1 MSEFSDLEFNQMM
14 QEHFGSL
21 KRDKEEQQFFLYY
34 DIFGKIISMSANQQ
48 EEFKDDLVT
57 NITKE
62 EFLKMQDVNLNNY
75 IIDKDS
81 DPVKIVDIS
90 SNAVRNNSMLHK
102 LDPSL
107 WNPERLVTLLFN
119 KETRKLKIN
128 VRSSLPS
135 KRKMWVVP
143 KGNYMLSL
151 AEIDV
156 QHKQELEYHIK
167 EYKKINSCEIL
178 TEDDVNVFMAYKE
191 IENETD
197 LSN

>member
-34 DIFGKIISMSANQQ
+34 DIFGKILSMSANQQ

-81 DPVKIVDIS
+81 DPIKIVDIS

-151 AEIDV
+151 AEINV